1 MLYVS
6 TLKDPEAAAVVA
18 VAGVA
23 AVAVRPVRASAAA
36 ASVPISLLMVG
47 VSPVG
52 DEEDER

>member
-6 TLKDPEAAAVVA
+6 TLKDPEVAA

-36 ASVPISLLMVG
+36 VSVPISLLMVG